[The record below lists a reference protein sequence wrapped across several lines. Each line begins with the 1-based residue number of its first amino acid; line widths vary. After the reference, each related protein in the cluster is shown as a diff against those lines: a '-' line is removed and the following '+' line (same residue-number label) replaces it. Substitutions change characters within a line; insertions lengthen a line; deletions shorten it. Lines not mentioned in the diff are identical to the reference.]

1 MTDTIILYAS
11 DDPFLKFKHME
22 LQPIWVDWKE
32 TKNTDGVGLVLSAE
46 KFLSQIELLHR
57 HKGKYISCI
66 PKDDL
71 HHVIR
76 TRSSYQKYHSAGY
89 VL

>member
-22 LQPIWVDWKE
+22 LQPIWVDLKE
-32 TKNTDGVGLVLSAE
+32 TKNTDGWVWCYQLKNLYHKLSYCTGIKANN
-46 KFLSQIELLHR
+46 
-57 HKGKYISCI
+57 ISCI
-66 PKDDL
+66 PKNDL

-76 TRSSYQKYHSAGY
+76 IRSSYQKNHSAGC